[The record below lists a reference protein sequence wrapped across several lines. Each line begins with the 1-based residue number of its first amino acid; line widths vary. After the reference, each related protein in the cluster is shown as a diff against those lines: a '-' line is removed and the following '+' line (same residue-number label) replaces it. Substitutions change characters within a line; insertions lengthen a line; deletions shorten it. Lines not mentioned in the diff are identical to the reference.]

1 MCVLKD
7 PSPSSPVSPI
17 AQIQSAGQAFAAAH
31 ELGTHITQ
39 VGIVM
44 EFFTGMLPPR
54 NLYSGATAYR
64 VWGSTPFAAGDFA
77 ATAVLDLFY
86 PGFASSSYYHNESGF
101 MTPTPYGD
109 TADVLLSDCA
119 ADILARYPVLI
130 IVTPIISAKAE
141 TAAKLEDYV
150 ARGGTLVT
158 TALVLGSLQQS
169 VMGVSV
175 PTFNPATCTSVPKGS
190 VVNISPIP
198 NTPCSSRGDSREGEQ
213 GKSHSPQQQRSAV
226 TEAVPVISCPVSSV
240 PATSLVPIAT
250 TTVPDNQGIV
260 SLAYVATTVTS
271 AAAGGKIVVFASTGI
286 SSAPQ
291 VGPIPPSK
299 VSGDNSLLPTPFPMA
314 THVRAVLD
322 NVLQA
327 SATLFTVGPQQQQQQ
342 HQQRQQQQ
350 QQQQHRQQHQH
361 IDTTATAA
369 ALPQPST
376 LSIVVNRVSSTEYLV
391 AVANSELTEQ
401 PFQFPA
407 PQPSLGTV
415 QAIEEIALPDAALA
429 KANVSGYMPTGFQGV
444 AVGKSTATTIAGL
457 DQRIFKVTLANETAR
472 LLPTVAPQLRME
484 HVVLPLQ
491 SGTRDFQTAI
501 LQRPTFQQHASAVV
515 LNWRDVEAQ
524 TKVELARVAKWT
536 TMQNITVHVDFTS
549 GLNLYPDLRLCNN
562 SQQYSQSIARMA
574 AIFDKMG
581 VAANATTAGAE
592 TFSTNAIVA
601 AHRWYV
607 ACSLLSFILLFSYR
621 FSFAHFLLCISFLVI
636 NFLRPFQNINRSQ
649 LASCLPTYVHDE
661 FLPYANKQLSPLKGL
676 KMEVETLAVITRQGP
691 GWSHASNVTTILCT
705 HSHHWQRNTLK

>member
-1 MCVLKD
+1 MCTHRPNDVMCVLKD
-7 PSPSSPVSPI
+7 PSPSSPVSPL

-86 PGFASSSYYHNESGF
+86 PGFASSSFYHNESGF

-130 IVTPIISAKAE
+130 LVTPIISAKAE

-169 VMGVSV
+169 VMGVSA

-198 NTPCSSRGDSREGEQ
+198 NTPCSSSGDSREGEQ
-213 GKSHSPQQQRSAV
+213 GRSHSPQQQRSAV
-226 TEAVPVISCPVSSV
+226 TEAVPVIGCPVSSV
-240 PATSLVPIAT
+240 PATSLISVAT
-250 TTVPDNQGIV
+250 TTVSVPDNQGIV

-271 AAAGGKIVVFASTGI
+271 AAAGGKMVVFASTGI
-286 SSAPQ
+286 ASAPQ
-291 VGPIPPSK
+291 VGPIPPAK

-327 SATLFTVGPQQQQQQ
+327 SATLFTVGPQQQHQQ
-342 HQQRQQQQ
+342 HEQQ
-350 QQQQHRQQHQH
+350 QQQQHRQQHQR

-369 ALPQPST
+369 ALPQPSP
-376 LSIVVNRVSSTEYLV
+376 LSVVVNRVSSTEYLV

-407 PQPSLGTV
+407 PQPGLGTV

-472 LLPTVAPQLRME
+472 LLPTVAPQPRME
-484 HVVLPLQ
+484 HVALPLQ

-607 ACSLLSFILLFSYR
+607 ACSLLSFILFS
-621 FSFAHFLLCISFLVI
+621 
-636 NFLRPFQNINRSQ
+636 PFFQ
-649 LASCLPTYVHDE
+649 
-661 FLPYANKQLSPLKGL
+661 
-676 KMEVETLAVITRQGP
+676 
-691 GWSHASNVTTILCT
+691 IL
-705 HSHHWQRNTLK
+705 